1 MCPTAVSI
9 LDILLSVFEN
19 LMLPSCWDLCM
30 RTSTVHLF
38 ISSRG
43 LLRGMKGSRRV
54 WAECDCIEAEEK
66 IPWRVRTT
74 LAVSWA
80 DWCMWVTGSV
90 CVCVCVWVRVWME
103 DDPPTLSHIGWGALA
118 VRGAHL
124 LNTGLTHCLRGR
136 IRGKRVTPHSPRPR
150 GGLCERVCVCVCVCV
165 CVYLAKE
172 LNIPRQSLSPKS
184 IQLQLM

>member
-54 WAECDCIEAEEK
+54 WAECDCSEAEEK
-66 IPWRVRTT
+66 IPRRVRTT

-80 DWCMWVTGSV
+80 DWCMWVTG
-90 CVCVCVWVRVWME
+90 CVCGFSQRAKH
-103 DDPPTLSHIGWGALA
+103 PTAKLEPKINSATINVNHRSCLQSSQVLMQLSKRPKVIPTVVLYDGA
-118 VRGAHL
+118 V
-124 LNTGLTHCLRGR
+124 
-136 IRGKRVTPHSPRPR
+136 PRR
-150 GGLCERVCVCVCVCV
+150 HGG
-165 CVYLAKE
+165 
-172 LNIPRQSLSPKS
+172 
-184 IQLQLM
+184 